1 MPKIDWHWHLVWL
14 SGFLWPIFKFIL
26 KLEVKSIFYRRKK
39 MQLSKAFDPVALI
52 SALKTAGIADAE
64 KLVNDELP
72 IVFDWLNSS
81 VAMVAPAPYGMI
93 ANGVLTDLEAKAMAE
108 IQALEAKIPA

>member
-1 MPKIDWHWHLVWL
+1 
-14 SGFLWPIFKFIL
+14 
-26 KLEVKSIFYRRKK
+26 
-39 MQLSKAFDPVALI
+39 MQLTKAFDPNALI

-81 VAMVAPAPYGMI
+81 VSMVAPVPYGMI
-93 ANGVLTDLEAKAMAE
+93 ATGVLTDLEAKALDQ
-108 IQALEAKIPA
+108 IKALEAKVGA